1 MVRALL
7 ERFLAPCRT
16 HHLGVDWSRCESI
29 GGCSVVGQF
38 QRHRARQPDNSRL
51 RDAVWRKVDRGHE
64 SRDRGERN
72 DPPILAL
79 GHFARRRL
87 RAVEGAEK
95 MDPQMGFPVLARDFQ
110 KRLRLGDGGGVDNRV
125 DWTELARRTC
135 DELLDLVV
143 VAHVGAS
150 EEGAAPELAN
160 FIGGRRSSF
169 LVDLGETDI
178 GALARKAECYLFA
191 DSASRSAHEDGLIL
205 KAHRFDLLRW
215 VCWLFRRKLT
225 QACRK

>member
-1 MVRALL
+1 MVGALL
-7 ERFLAPCRT
+7 ERFLAPCGT
-16 HHLGVDWSRCESI
+16 YPLGVDWSRCDGI
-29 GGCSVVGQF
+29 GGYSIVGQF

-51 RDAVWRKVDRGHE
+51 GDAVWRKVDRGHE
-64 SRDRGERN
+64 SRHRGERN

-95 MDPQMGFPVLARDFQ
+95 MDPQMVLPVLARDFQ
-110 KRLRLGDGGGVDNRV
+110 KRLRLGNAGVV
-125 DWTELARRTC
+125 DQHVDSAELACRTR

-143 VAHVGAS
+143 VAHVGAG
-150 EEGAAPELAN
+150 EEDAAPELAN
-160 FIGGRRSSF
+160 FLGGRRSSF